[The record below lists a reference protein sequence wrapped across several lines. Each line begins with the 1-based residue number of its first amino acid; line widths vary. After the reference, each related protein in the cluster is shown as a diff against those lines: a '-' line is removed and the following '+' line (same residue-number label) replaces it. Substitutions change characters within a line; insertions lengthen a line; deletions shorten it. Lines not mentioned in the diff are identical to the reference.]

1 MAHENELMQIIE
13 TAIRNAEANIR
24 KQNPK
29 GMSFPYAESEI
40 QTIAIEIM
48 KLIQAEGFSIVREH
62 K

>member
-40 QTIAIEIM
+40 
-48 KLIQAEGFSIVREH
+48 
-62 K
+62 

>member
-13 TAIRNAEANIR
+13 TAIRNGEANIR
-24 KQNPK
+24 KQNPN